1 MILSIFKLI
10 RSYLAITCNNG
21 ISIIAIIIMNIQTL
35 SIHTFY
41 RKGVDTVEMDEAT
54 GKRYIRVLDE
64 MDSCIKNC
72 YCHEFSKIR
81 GVDGVIIV
89 RPHDIKDNPAD
100 IVYKIFVL
108 SENMNSPEKQIAF
121 LEQLMS
127 EYIAFKNQFEH
138 TSLKASLSVIYTQ
151 ISNLK
156 NVMHKDDT
164 RVEAYISSKKYGT
177 PNSNEITRGAYG
189 IYVCEDAV
197 HCAMFE
203 KL

>member
-1 MILSIFKLI
+1 M
-10 RSYLAITCNNG
+10 
-21 ISIIAIIIMNIQTL
+21 
-35 SIHTFY
+35 
-41 RKGVDTVEMDEAT
+41 EMDEAT

-164 RVEAYISSKKYGT
+164 RVEAYISSTKYGT